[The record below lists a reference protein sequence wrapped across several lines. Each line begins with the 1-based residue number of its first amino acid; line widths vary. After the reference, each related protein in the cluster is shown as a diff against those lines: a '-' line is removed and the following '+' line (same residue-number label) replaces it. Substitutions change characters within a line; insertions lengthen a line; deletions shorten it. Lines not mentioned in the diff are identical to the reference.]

1 MTRIEQ
7 FRLLARYNG
16 WMNARLYDAAA
27 TLPEAEQTRDRGA
40 FFGSILGT
48 LEHVVVADTIW
59 LKRFA
64 GHPATAEALA
74 GVAELP
80 MPAALDEIRFGV
92 LAPLR
97 ERRDLLDRAI
107 ETSVAALCEPDLDTP
122 LAYRNTKGLPF
133 AKPFGLLLVHFFN
146 HQTHHRGQAT
156 TLFSQAGV
164 DVGVTDLL
172 ALIPSV
178 D

>member
-1 MTRIEQ
+1 MSRIDQ

-16 WMNARLYDAAA
+16 WMNGRLYEAAA
-27 TLPEAEQTRDRGA
+27 GLTPEALTQDRGA

-48 LEHVVVADTIW
+48 LEHLVVGDTLW

-64 GHPATAEALA
+64 THPAGGALA
-74 GVAELP
+74 PVLDLP
-80 MPAALDEIRFGV
+80 MPASLDAIQFGA

-97 ERRDLLDRAI
+97 ERRDRLDRLVDAF
-107 ETSVAALCEPDLDTP
+107 VADLDEADLELP
-122 LAYRNTKGLPF
+122 LAYRSSKGLPF
-133 AKPFGLLLVHFFN
+133 TKPFGLLLTHFFN

-156 TLFSQAGV
+156 TLLSQAGV

-172 ALIPSV
+172 ALIPEV
-178 D
+178 G